1 MSKDILTDGKG
12 GANMEFIT
20 IDGGLFQV
28 LKRFSDES
36 TRTEIL
42 WPVDDR
48 ARAVSSL
55 WPMEK
60 KKRRRK
66 RRRRH

>member
-1 MSKDILTDGKG
+1 
-12 GANMEFIT
+12 MEFIT
-20 IDGGLFQV
+20 IDGGLFLI

-55 WPMEK
+55 WPTEK
-60 KKRRRK
+60 KKSRRK

>member
-1 MSKDILTDGKG
+1 
-12 GANMEFIT
+12 MEFMT
-20 IDGGLFQV
+20 IDGGLFQI

-36 TRTEIL
+36 TLTEIL

-60 KKRRRK
+60 KKS
-66 RRRRH
+66 RRRH

>member
-1 MSKDILTDGKG
+1 MQLVII
-12 GANMEFIT
+12 E
-20 IDGGLFQV
+20 GGLFQV

-36 TRTEIL
+36 TLTEIL

-55 WPMEK
+55 WPMEEK
-60 KKRRRK
+60 ESRRK

>member
-1 MSKDILTDGKG
+1 MQLVII
-12 GANMEFIT
+12 E
-20 IDGGLFQV
+20 GGLFQI

-36 TRTEIL
+36 TQTEIL

-55 WPMEK
+55 WL
-60 KKRRRK
+60 RRK
-66 RRRRH
+66 NRAGGSAGGG